1 MSLSLRKLTATT
13 FMVYDAQEVLIGR
26 VYRDFSK
33 NWYVQRSNGTTWVND
48 ARTFRSRGKAVAALE
63 VSA

>member
-1 MSLSLRKLTATT
+1 MSVSLRKLTATT
-13 FMVYDAQEVLIGR
+13 FMVYDAEETLIGR

-33 NWYVQRSNGTTWVND
+33 NWYVQHSDGANWVTD
-48 ARTFRSRGKAVAALE
+48 TRVFRSRGKAVAALE